1 MKSINLYFDFEF
13 TSLSPDAQPIS
24 LGIMSDESPVIG
36 EKLPISIFT
45 KDKIEFH
52 FKHFIPEY
60 VFYMGT
66 SSFGTSK
73 FEFDVLP
80 EFKKYYSE
88 CNRAAFMASDSS
100 FINHKSKSFYAEFS
114 DFQIERCDNWVK
126 ENVVSKLKYYGT
138 PQQDKMFLDSSVDE
152 GIYWG
157 SQNTD
162 EIKGALHKW
171 LEQFSDYQIQ
181 FVVDC
186 GTWDWYWM
194 VQLLA
199 EWDKK
204 KELVFNETEHYL
216 QPEHLR
222 HKEEL
227 ELFVKAKGREIIR
240 VVDMLPKVNMDIKPN
255 IISASVQDNS
265 AYYIIT
271 KTGLPKL
278 PDNISPVP
286 FDLNDLIAIKYKL
299 TPMEAFNVNRETL
312 LYLIDTDKQYS
323 EMYEVIDNTYKLRTS
338 KHNALWDAKVI
349 KAIYNILI

>member
-1 MKSINLYFDFEF
+1 MKTINLYFDFEF

-24 LGIMSDESPVIG
+24 LGIVSDESPVIG

-126 ENVVSKLKYYGT
+126 ENVVSKLKMFGKEEPVEYYE
-138 PQQDKMFLDSSVDE
+138 PYSDNVSLFSSTD
-152 GIYWG
+152 GIT
-157 SQNTD
+157 Q
-162 EIKGALHKW
+162 ALFHW
-171 LEQFSDYQIQ
+171 LHQFSDYQIQ

-299 TPMEAFNVNRETL
+299 TPMEAFNVNREFEWSPN
-312 LYLIDTDKQYS
+312 IDVSDQIEFWGKS
-323 EMYEVIDNTYKLRTS
+323 G

-349 KAIYNILI
+349 KAIYNKLM